1 MNIKAGR
8 RVVVVIVLVLGMA
21 GGAWWLTRGVTVV
34 RSALTLHGNVD
45 IRQVALAFNG
55 SGRIDRLLVQ
65 EGDAVKRGQ
74 LLAVLDGRRLTSA
87 VAQAAAQVTAQQAVV
102 ARLTAGSRPEVIR
115 RARADVAAAS
125 VEAANA
131 RRRYQRFR
139 TLVSDHFVAKQR
151 ADDAHAAAIA
161 ARARLSAARATLAL
175 VVAGPRKED
184 IIAAQA
190 VLGAARATLALRR
203 RMLADASLYASAAGV
218 IESRIL
224 EVGDMASPQRPVY
237 LLALT
242 QPLWIRTYVPE
253 AALGKIRP
261 GMAAEVTTDS
271 FPGKRYRGWVG
282 YISPTAE
289 FTPKSVETPAVRAN
303 LVYQVRVFVCAPA
316 GELRLGM
323 PATVILSLTQSA
335 ASARR
340 RVGAGC
346 D

>member
-1 MNIKAGR
+1 MSAKAGR
-8 RVVVVIVLVLGMA
+8 LAVAAVVLALGVA
-21 GGAWWLTRGVTVV
+21 GGVWWSARNATVASGRLTI
-34 RSALTLHGNVD
+34 HGNVD

-55 SGRIDRLLVQ
+55 SGRIDRLLAQ

-74 LLAVLDGRRLTSA
+74 LLAVLDSRRLTSA
-87 VAQAAAQVTAQQAVV
+87 AAQAAAQVTAQQAVV
-102 ARLTAGSRPEVIR
+102 ARLTAGSRPEEIR
-115 RARADVAAAS
+115 RARADVAAAG
-125 VEAANA
+125 VEAVNA
-131 RRRYQRFR
+131 GRRYRR
-139 TLVSDHFVAKQR
+139 VLALTVDHFVAKQQ

-161 ARARLSAARATLAL
+161 ARARFNAARATLAL
-175 VVAGPRKED
+175 AVAGPRKED
-184 IIAAQA
+184 IAAA
-190 VLGAARATLALRR
+190 KAMLGADRATLALRR
-203 RMLADASLYASAAGV
+203 RELDDASLYASAAGIV
-218 IESRIL
+218 ENRIL

-242 QPLWIRTYVPE
+242 QPLWVRTYVPE
-253 AALGKIRP
+253 SALGKVHS

-303 LVYQVRVFVCAPA
+303 LVYQIRVFVCAPA

-323 PATVILSLTQSA
+323 PATVTLSLLSQPA

-340 RVGAGC
+340 RC